1 MRIKPSLFHLSGIL
15 LLGCAACGT
24 AGASTLLYYNLADT
38 ATVYDQ
44 LTSTLYQSFTSGST
58 SLMMDDLQ
66 LNLLGVTP
74 YTGSF
79 AIGLYS
85 DSSNT
90 PNTLLL
96 SIATEED
103 SSLTATA
110 AVYDFPV
117 ADYALS
123 ANTQYWIGLA
133 PTTVD
138 AKWGGATVQAGDTGT
153 SGQSIDLGG
162 LVYPSNSNFAF
173 LMSIDA
179 VPLTQSGV
187 PEPSS
192 GLLLGAGLAVAW
204 WARRARAKILAK

>member
-1 MRIKPSLFHLSGIL
+1 MRIKPSLIHLFGIL
-15 LLGCAACGT
+15 LLGCAVCGT
-24 AGASTLLYYNLADT
+24 ASATTLLYYNLAD
-38 ATVYDQ
+38 ASTVYDQ

-85 DSSNT
+85 DASNT

-96 SIATEED
+96 TIATEED

-117 ADYALS
+117 ADFTLS

-133 PTTVD
+133 PTAVD
-138 AKWGGATVQAGDTGT
+138 AKWGGTTVQAGDTGT
-153 SGQSIDLGG
+153 AGQSIDIGG
-162 LVYPSNSNFAF
+162 LVYPTNTNFAF

-179 VPLTQSGV
+179 VPATQSGV

-192 GLLLGAGLAVAW
+192 GLLLGAGLVVAW
-204 WARRARAKILAK
+204 WARRAGAKMPLK